1 MAGRILIIDDS
12 ETVLSL
18 LGDALR
24 EAGFV
29 VFCESN
35 VIQAGRIVHQESP
48 DLILLDVQMPMVS
61 GGEVCRIL
69 KSREETARVPILFCS
84 DLEESELEALT
95 AEAGADGFVRKTRP
109 MPELIAEI
117 KKRLS

>member
-1 MAGRILIIDDS
+1 MSRILIVEDDPAIAI
-12 ETVLSL
+12 
-18 LGDALR
+18 ALEDDLR
-24 EAGFV
+24 LEGYSVEVVRDGEAA
-29 VFCESN
+29 S
-35 VIQAGRIVHQESP
+35 GRAKQTLF